1 MLNKEK
7 QTKVGYHL
15 SLPIT
20 TTFILELLLPVF
32 DLKFSSDFKLLDL
45 SCGYGRYS
53 LMISKRYPNS
63 TVYDIDLD
71 SAEQCQLLV
80 YAWRTAS
87 SGLDGNVRFCNSQRC
102 FYDAY
107 VEDGILT
114 EVRRVL
120 KSDRFC
126 SFLWVC
132 YLVFPWIFLVLTAR
146 GVVLARAT
154 KSGGS
159 GFRLVNVGEMNIDV
173 MQKRIVFQIWF
184 ILASCKLNP
193 GTTCKSYQVLWNN
206 KFYSINWPHNFT
218 DIIWKYRSFIYC
230 RKKVPVAQFLHVE
243 PMK

>member
-1 MLNKEK
+1 MTLTWTSLSNVNFLCMPGEQLPQDWTEMFDFVILND
-7 QTKVGYHL
+7 
-15 SLPIT
+15 
-20 TTFILELLLPVF
+20 VF
-32 DLKFSSDFKLLDL
+32 H
-45 SCGYGRYS
+45 
-53 LMISKRYPNS
+53 
-63 TVYDIDLD
+63 
-71 SAEQCQLLV
+71 
-80 YAWRTAS
+80 
-87 SGLDGNVRFCNSQRC
+87 
-102 FYDAY
+102 DAY

-132 YLVFPWIFLVLTAR
+132 YLVFPWIFLVVTAR

-154 KSGGS
+154 KSGGC

-184 ILASCKLNP
+184 ILASYKLNP

-218 DIIWKYRSFIYC
+218 DILPLFKYENIEVLFIVGKRS
-230 RKKVPVAQFLHVE
+230 PLHNFYTLNQWNNNYRWE
-243 PMK
+243 KNWHCFYS

>member
-1 MLNKEK
+1 MSTSCVCGEQLPQDWTEMFDFVILND
-7 QTKVGYHL
+7 
-15 SLPIT
+15 
-20 TTFILELLLPVF
+20 VF
-32 DLKFSSDFKLLDL
+32 H
-45 SCGYGRYS
+45 
-53 LMISKRYPNS
+53 
-63 TVYDIDLD
+63 
-71 SAEQCQLLV
+71 
-80 YAWRTAS
+80 
-87 SGLDGNVRFCNSQRC
+87 
-102 FYDAY
+102 DAY

-184 ILASCKLNP
+184 ILASYKLNP

-218 DIIWKYRSFIYC
+218 DILPLFIYC